1 MAPVIMERSTFC
13 ADFKLLA
20 RALKAQRSRQRKR
33 RADRPAACSAR
44 MSASTGIVKSSACV
58 GSKVSRLSRS
68 QRLQKDQQ
76 EKKKWVAVGDAA
88 GPQHDSVL
96 YPPAFAAAAM
106 MLAFIPLSKPLGL
119 LQSRATATTP
129 EYLLNPYQSL
139 QTGLRGASVES
150 ILARDR
156 DCSFRTRLKDVISDS
171 DSETFFEDMSD
182 DEQDLQFDDQG
193 CVEVNRAIG
202 KFAAVSRL
210 QQSHKA
216 QDNQQSEVESDQLL
230 VSKPLNP
237 NLFAPPVNDQ
247 ASVDYDSNS
256 DISDSSSTSKHI
268 GDVPQMESLTL
279 PFYFPSKRAK
289 YTPID
294 PTDVPDDMSIISD
307 ADMVPTY
314 APNVK
319 KQHGFGRLPANLKL
333 ANKALLKRALVS
345 KARAAKKTMKQFK
358 RTCREAMGCV
368 FDPACTVASP
378 ADGPL
383 GEHQVM
389 MSRNATKGTKCAS
402 VGSRSER
409 R

>member
-1 MAPVIMERSTFC
+1 
-13 ADFKLLA
+13 
-20 RALKAQRSRQRKR
+20 
-33 RADRPAACSAR
+33 
-44 MSASTGIVKSSACV
+44 
-58 GSKVSRLSRS
+58 
-68 QRLQKDQQ
+68 
-76 EKKKWVAVGDAA
+76 
-88 GPQHDSVL
+88 
-96 YPPAFAAAAM
+96 M